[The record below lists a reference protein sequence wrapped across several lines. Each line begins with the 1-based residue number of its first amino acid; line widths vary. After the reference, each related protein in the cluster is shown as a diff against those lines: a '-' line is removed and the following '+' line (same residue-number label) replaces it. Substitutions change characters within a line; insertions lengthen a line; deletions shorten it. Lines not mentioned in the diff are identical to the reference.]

1 MMTRLYANNFR
12 CLVACE
18 VRFDSFGLL
27 CGPNGSGKSSVFDAI
42 GMLRNLATG
51 ESLLGGAGE
60 RDIPTLEFTQWL
72 DSTIQEFE
80 IDIEVEGHAFSYLI
94 HIEQV
99 SNELKPRVLRE
110 KATCD
115 SRLLFERDLDG
126 VKFQKAGG
134 GPSGFPLDWRQA
146 ALGAIQP
153 AGDRREIALLQQA
166 LAGVV
171 VLRPNPRGVAVE
183 SKGESR
189 SPSLYMENLLSWYRF
204 LSQEQEWTDVL
215 RDSLQDV
222 WPDFKSFKLVDI
234 GLNTKTL
241 QLRFDAP
248 SVGSGGLLFFHQL
261 SDGEKA
267 LIGLY
272 MVRAALA
279 TGAVRTVLLD
289 EPDNYV
295 GLPELQPWV
304 LAMRELLDEQHQA
317 ILISHHPEILG
328 AAGEE
333 YGRYLWRDNHS
344 APTRIGP
351 LQVPPGLTP
360 GEAVARGWVNG

>member
-1 MMTRLYANNFR
+1 MITRLYANNFR
-12 CLVACE
+12 CLVAFE
-18 VRFDSFGLL
+18 AQFESFGLL
-27 CGPNGSGKSSVFDAI
+27 CGPNGSGKTIFDAI
-42 GMLRNLATG
+42 AMLRNLATG
-51 ESLLGGAGE
+51 ESLLGGEGE
-60 RDIPTLEFTQWL
+60 RDIRVLELTQWL
-72 DSTIQEFE
+72 DSTIQELE

-99 SNELKPRVLRE
+99 TTELKPRVLRE

-115 SRLLFERDLDG
+115 SLILFERDLDG
-126 VKFQKAGG
+126 VKFHKAGG
-134 GPSGFPLDWRQA
+134 RTSGFPLDWRQA

-153 AGDRREIALLQQA
+153 ASDRKEIELLQQA

-171 VLRPNPRGVAVE
+171 VLRPSPHRVALE

-189 SPSLYMENLLSWYRF
+189 NPSLSMENLLSWYRF
-204 LSQEQEWTDVL
+204 LSQEQEWTDEL
-215 RDSLQDV
+215 RESLRDV

-248 SVGSGGLLFFHQL
+248 GVGSGGLLFFHQL

-267 LIGLY
+267 LVGLY
-272 MVRAALA
+272 IVRAALA

-304 LAMRELLDEQHQA
+304 LAMRELLDEEHQA

-333 YGRYLWRDNHS
+333 YGRYLWRDNHT

-351 LQVPPGLTP
+351 LRVPPGLSP